1 MVEHTRPWCAST
13 TGFEAMVRQLGA
25 TSHRQHKAMQWPA
38 SIVGLRSPHFPL
50 VEPTRRLRIVH
61 DGSLYTL
68 VGRDVKQIGRSAP
81 LFNESALVHIYTRS
95 LADVLVEAVNTKL
108 HDKKVSDLAPLQRL
122 IRVASEKD
130 WALGAV
136 GDGIAPF
143 PGPTASRPVA
153 APRRLLDMFI
163 GTVGLK
169 AALPLGHAL
178 FRWPNLRRTF
188 PHLPVDFGDQQL
200 ARLFD
205 QQRNAR
211 SHLPLGTPMCDG
223 AEERRV
229 FKRTVLSKLNAT
241 FAQYERV
248 ATVLEQAYRREL
260 RGGSAELW
268 LKHFPRHNG

>member
-108 HDKKVSDLAPLQRL
+108 HDKKVR
-122 IRVASEKD
+122 
-130 WALGAV
+130 
-136 GDGIAPF
+136 
-143 PGPTASRPVA
+143 
-153 APRRLLDMFI
+153 
-163 GTVGLK
+163 
-169 AALPLGHAL
+169 
-178 FRWPNLRRTF
+178 
-188 PHLPVDFGDQQL
+188 
-200 ARLFD
+200 
-205 QQRNAR
+205 
-211 SHLPLGTPMCDG
+211 
-223 AEERRV
+223 
-229 FKRTVLSKLNAT
+229 
-241 FAQYERV
+241 
-248 ATVLEQAYRREL
+248 
-260 RGGSAELW
+260 
-268 LKHFPRHNG
+268 